1 MRCTSGSEG
10 STDRCWVHVVGF
22 DSFGFHN
29 RFRSARTIEGS
40 HVPLLT
46 EFAVAFFAGNLKSIV
61 RKPLNYSAILDPI
74 LVLVRLSQIT
84 P

>member
-1 MRCTSGSEG
+1 M
-10 STDRCWVHVVGF
+10 
-22 DSFGFHN
+22 
-29 RFRSARTIEGS
+29 IEGS
-40 HVPLLT
+40 HVRLLT

-61 RKPLNYSAILDPI
+61 RKPLNYSAILDSI